1 MSKFI
6 DSHRDQL
13 TLPPPTNLSPFLW
26 PLIYLNLDS
35 LLSLLQNNPVLAIID
50 FFSDVIEKIENL
62 RDYGFGG
69 SWFDSLESLIADNVQ
84 YDDEHLKKLKD
95 KERELK
101 GAKDFACQQ
110 LNMIR
115 TKQQKI
121 DDLTSEHA
129 EILRYRVKWFKRQ
142 RKLVEPELANLMEKM
157 KAVYGARNSFNFFY
171 PS

>member
-1 MSKFI
+1 MANESQNLGSESHCVRGNRDYMDGFNLSRLLSKTEADLLSKFI

-13 TLPPPTNLSPFLW
+13 TLPPTNLSPFLW

-50 FFSDVIEKIENL
+50 FFSYDVIEKIENL

-84 YDDEHLKKLKD
+84 YDHEHLEKLKD

-101 GAKDFACQQ
+101 RA
-110 LNMIR
+110 
-115 TKQQKI
+115 
-121 DDLTSEHA
+121 SH
-129 EILRYRVKWFKRQ
+129 V
-142 RKLVEPELANLMEKM
+142 
-157 KAVYGARNSFNFFY
+157 NS
-171 PS
+171 